1 MLQLADGNAGFLTL
15 LTGLQV
21 GHTGPLMPSEF
32 GRPIPYLDDVARE
45 FPDLKIVGGHVGF
58 PWTNEML
65 ALAMKYP
72 NVCIDTSAY
81 VCKRYPQEL
90 VRHRCHSAARRDPHT
105 VAGDLHASEPEA
117 PRHVREQLPD
127 AHRGPLLGGIRRARA
142 RPACDGGIPLQER
155 GEGVQTLSF
164 ATAPVLEALIF
175 FDELM

>member
-1 MLQLADGNAGFLTL
+1 MAQLAVGSAGFLTL
-15 LTGLQV
+15 LAGLQV

-72 NVCIDTSAY
+72 NVYIDTSAY

-90 VRHRCHSAARRDPHT
+90 VRL
-105 VAGDLHASEPEA
+105 VAH
-117 PRHVREQLPD
+117 Q
-127 AHRGPLLGGIRRARA
+127 
-142 RPACDGGIPLQER
+142 
-155 GEGVQTLSF
+155 
-164 ATAPVLEALIF
+164 
-175 FDELM
+175 